1 MHFYNEDNDKKFS
14 IRIITVV
21 IFVIMAIAGIG
32 FSAYLI
38 YISHSL
44 YMYILAILFTV
55 LSVISGFF
63 NIFASSFYY
72 RSYFYEKYL
81 KKLKEELK
89 PMKRLPAVAV
99 VVPLYNE
106 DIEQVEKNVLKLFEL
121 NYPKKLLH
129 VYIADDST
137 EVQKVEELSR
147 FCADNNIRYVHRD
160 NRKGFKA
167 GALNNIVRIL
177 KEEYIAIFDYDEY
190 IVNKNFLMDLMP
202 YFSDKKLAYIQ
213 TEKMYRKSSGLFT
226 QSISLFDA
234 FFFKF
239 IQQARGSNN
248 TAIFAGSCGIV
259 NAKIL
264 KKLGGFPEY
273 VIEDT
278 FFSFEADMNKY
289 HSLYLPEVYA
299 EGKPIRSFTE
309 LVRQQWRYNYGD
321 TQFLW
326 YFYKHKKP
334 KSMSPL
340 SHIDYITHG
349 FGLNYIS
356 VILVLFTLVSVMIV
370 FSAVHFVP
378 LTVSQVFQQQYIGT
392 DLEIFG
398 SIAFV
403 LSLLTPVIITKIYF
417 NSVKKGIMIFLLNFS
432 LAIVRTKAAFAAILG
447 KNPSLKWS
455 RPEKRRKHDIIFAIS
470 NTKTELTMGIVLIA
484 LGLMATMQHNLAG
497 GVWLLWYAVLYML
510 ATMFMYKYG

>member
-14 IRIITVV
+14 VRIITVI
-21 IFVIMAIAGIG
+21 IFVLMAVAGIG

-44 YMYILAILFTV
+44 YMYVLAILFTI
-55 LSVISGFF
+55 LSVVSGFF
-63 NIFASSFYY
+63 NIFASAFYY
-72 RSYFYEKYL
+72 RSYFYDRYL
-81 KKLKEELK
+81 NTINSNLK
-89 PMKRLPAVAV
+89 PLKRKPKVAIII
-99 VVPLYNE
+99 PLYNE
-106 DIEQVEKNVLKLFEL
+106 DVESVEKNVLRLFEL

-129 VYIADDST
+129 FYIADDST
-137 EVQKVEELSR
+137 DEQKARAISE
-147 FCADNNIRYVHRD
+147 FCRDNGITYIHRE

-167 GALNNIVRIL
+167 GALNNVIKRVY
-177 KEEYIAIFDYDEY
+177 EEFIAIFDYDEY
-190 IVNKNFLMDLMP
+190 LINKNFLIDLLP
-202 YFSDKKLAYIQ
+202 YFSDKKLAYVQ
-213 TEKMYRKSSGLFT
+213 TEKRYKKSSGLFE
-226 QSISLFDA
+226 QSIGLFDA

-248 TAIFAGSCGIV
+248 TAIFAGSCGIIRRSV
-259 NAKIL
+259 WKE
-264 KKLGGFPEY
+264 LGGFPEY

-278 FFSFEADMNKY
+278 FFSFEADMKKY
-289 HSLYLPEVYA
+289 HSLYIPTVYA
-299 EGKPIRSFTE
+299 EGKPIKSFTE

-326 YFYKHKKP
+326 YFYMHKKP

-378 LTVSQVFQQQYIGT
+378 LTISQVFQQQYIGT

-398 SIAFV
+398 GVAFL
-403 LSLLTPVIITKIYF
+403 LSLIAPVIITKIYF
-417 NSVKKGIMIFLLNFS
+417 NSVKKGLMIFMLNFS

-447 KNPSLKWS
+447 KNPALKWN
-455 RPEKRRKHDIIFAIS
+455 RPEGRRKHDIVFAIT
-470 NTKTELTMGIVLIA
+470 NTKLELAFGIA
-484 LGLMATMQHNLAG
+484 LVALGVVATAQHNLAG
-497 GVWLLWYAVLYML
+497 GIWLLWYAALYML
-510 ATMFMYKYG
+510 ATVFIYKYG

>member
-1 MHFYNEDNDKKFS
+1 MRFYNEDNDKKFS
-14 IRIITVV
+14 VRIITVA
-21 IFVIMAIAGIG
+21 IFVVMAVAGIG

-44 YMYILAILFTV
+44 YMYILAILFTI
-55 LSVISGFF
+55 LSVVSGFF
-63 NIFASSFYY
+63 NIFASAFYY
-72 RSYFYEKYL
+72 RSYFYDRYL
-81 KKLKEELK
+81 SRLKSSTRPLK
-89 PMKRLPAVAV
+89 RMPEVAV
-99 VVPLYNE
+99 IVPLYNE
-106 DIEQVEKNVLKLFEL
+106 EVESVERNVLRLFDL
-121 NYPKKLLH
+121 NYPSKLLH
-129 VYIADDST
+129 IYIADDST
-137 EVQKVEELSR
+137 DVEKANVISK
-147 FCADNNIRYVHRD
+147 FCASNNIKYIHRD

-167 GALNNIVRIL
+167 GALNNVIKGIH
-177 KEEYIAIFDYDEY
+177 EEFIAIFDYDEY
-190 IVNKNFLMDLMP
+190 LVNRNFLVDLLP

-213 TEKMYRKSSGLFT
+213 TEKRYKKSSGLFE
-226 QSISLFDA
+226 QSIGLFDA

-248 TAIFAGSCGIV
+248 TAIFAGSCGIIR
-259 NAKIL
+259 KSIL
-264 KKLGGFPEY
+264 DKLGGFPEY

-278 FFSFEADMNKY
+278 FFSFEADMKKY
-289 HSLYLPEVYA
+289 HSLYIPVVYA
-299 EGKPIRSFTE
+299 EGKPIKSFTE

-356 VILVLFTLVSVMIV
+356 VVLVLFTLVSIMIV

-378 LTVSQVFQQQYIGT
+378 LTISEVFQQQYIGT

-398 SIAFV
+398 GLAFI
-403 LSLLTPVIITKIYF
+403 LSLLAPVIITKIYF
-417 NSVKKGIMIFLLNFS
+417 NSIKKGLMIFMLNFS

-447 KNPSLKWS
+447 KNPSLKWN
-455 RPEKRRKHDIIFAIS
+455 RPSNRRKHDIVFAIT
-470 NTKTELTMGIVLIA
+470 NTKMELAMGIALIVL
-484 LGLMATMQHNLAG
+484 GVVATSQHNLAG
-497 GVWLLWYAVLYML
+497 GIWLLWYAVLYML
-510 ATMFMYKYG
+510 ATVFMYKYG